1 MTGIRRIEAFVKHQ
15 MPKRKRVAA
24 YARVSMDTEKL
35 LHSLSAQ
42 VSHFSDQIQS
52 NKNWDFAGVYA
63 DEGVSGRRTSRRT
76 EFQRLMADCDAG
88 KIDIVLAKSVSRFA
102 RDTVDCLSAVRH
114 LRDIGIEVRF
124 EREGISSFSK
134 DGELLLT
141 LLASFA
147 QAESD
152 SQSENS
158 KWAARKRFMEGRA
171 NTYKPP
177 YGYRWDGEMFRII
190 PEQGAVVKRVY
201 AMYLAGESAYSI
213 AKKLKAEGVAGQGGG
228 PMCDAT
234 IKDMVTN
241 PSYTGT
247 MVLQKWYFTERHV
260 RKHNKGELPRYEV
273 EGMYEPLVSKEDYQ
287 RAMEIRECRAAR
299 MPNAHP
305 VLTRFSGLVKCG
317 KCGGGV
323 SRRTLSNKRKAWKCN
338 ASERKGRMI
347 CDVHHV
353 HEDELEAAAILA
365 VGEMDD
371 AAFRRTVRQIVL
383 HDDRIEFCFT
393 DGKEKNIPRKRWYLN
408 GQDGFSGKLFCG
420 MCGKPLRRKAEKNGQ
435 KRRFLFCQ
443 NPHCPKK
450 PKKLPEADFRRAA
463 KTMLKTS
470 DCESAFVGRVRRAV
484 LSDSSVSFEFKDG
497 KVKSWQR
504 K

>member
-1 MTGIRRIEAFVKHQ
+1 MPEIHRIEAFARKAVP
-15 MPKRKRVAA
+15 MRKRVAA

-393 DGKEKNIPRKRWYLN
+393 DGMGRT
-408 GQDGFSGKLFCG
+408 GFRENCSAGCAANRSGE
-420 MCGKPLRRKAEKNGQ
+420 RQ
-435 KRRFLFCQ
+435 KRTGRKGGFFSAKIRIVPRSPRNCRRLIFGGRQKRCSKQ
-443 NPHCPKK
+443 ATANQHLWGAFGVPFFPTAAYHLNSRMGILIIPMIII
-450 PKKLPEADFRRAA
+450 EA
-463 KTMLKTS
+463 
-470 DCESAFVGRVRRAV
+470 
-484 LSDSSVSFEFKDG
+484 
-497 KVKSWQR
+497 
-504 K
+504 